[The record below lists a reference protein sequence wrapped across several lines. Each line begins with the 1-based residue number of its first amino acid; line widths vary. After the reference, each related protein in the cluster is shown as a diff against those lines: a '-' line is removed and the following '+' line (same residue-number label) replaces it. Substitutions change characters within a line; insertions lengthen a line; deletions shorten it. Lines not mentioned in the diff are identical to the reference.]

1 MISAA
6 ALAEA
11 YNRNVLIVHRE
22 CEGLSHEES
31 LLQPP
36 SRGNCMNWV
45 LGHMLTGRND
55 VLRALKSPFLVDE
68 AELAHYKRESDP
80 ITQDGDH
87 VLPLERLLALL
98 TEGQAH
104 LTELMSPLTEED
116 GTRDV
121 VFGLTGRV
129 MPLAK
134 LTFFLYFHDS
144 YHVGQT
150 SFLRQLAGKNDKII

>member
-55 VLRALKSPFLVDE
+55 VLRALNSPFLVEE
-68 AELAHYKRESDP
+68 ADLAHYKRESDP
-80 ITQDGDH
+80 ITKDGDH
-87 VLPLERLLALL
+87 VVPLERLLALL
-98 TEGQAH
+98 TEGQAYI
-104 LTELMSPLTEED
+104 TELMTPLTEED
-116 GTRDV
+116 GTQEV

-150 SFLRQLAGKNDKII
+150 SFLRQLAGKDDKII

>member
-22 CEGLSHEES
+22 CEGLTHEES

-45 LGHMLTGRND
+45 IGHMLTGRND
-55 VLRALKSPFLVDE
+55 VLRALNSPFLVDE
-68 AELAHYKRESDP
+68 SELAHYKRESDP
-80 ITQDGDH
+80 ITQDDDH

-98 TEGQAH
+98 TEGQGYI
-104 LTELMSPLTEED
+104 TELMTPLKDED
-116 GTRDV
+116 GTREV

-129 MPLAK
+129 MTLSK
-134 LTFFLYFHDS
+134 LVFFLYFHDS

-150 SFLRQLAGKNDKII
+150 SFLRQLAGKDDKII